1 MEYTLQYPK
10 PFPEGDSA
18 WDLPGSSENRSTPMK
33 TSREQLKENKMRLP
47 RLLTLAGLAISFAL
61 PSLAQEQN
69 AISPKVRQ
77 QIESVSQ
84 KFQDAYNAR
93 DIDTIAA
100 LRTQDA
106 IEVRSWQGLASGVD
120 EITKRFESDWKGNPG
135 KMVNK
140 IVALYPIGNAI
151 CEIANSDVGGWM
163 AQTTTI
169 YVRQGADWKAKIT
182 YVNNTLPTEPV
193 TPQEKQ

>member
-1 MEYTLQYPK
+1 
-10 PFPEGDSA
+10 
-18 WDLPGSSENRSTPMK
+18 MK
-33 TSREQLKENKMRLP
+33 IRYL
-47 RLLTLAGLAISFAL
+47 LLTLVGLAISLAL
-61 PSLAQEQN
+61 PSLAQELN

-77 QIESVSQ
+77 QIEAVFQ

-93 DIDTIAA
+93 DIDTIAE
-100 LRTQDA
+100 LHTQDA
-106 IEVRSWQGLASGVD
+106 IEVRSWQGFASGVD
-120 EITKRFESDWKGNPG
+120 EITKRFESDWSENPG

-151 CEIANSDVGGWM
+151 CEIADSDVGGWK
-163 AQTTTI
+163 AQTTKI
-169 YVRQGADWKAKIT
+169 YVRQGADWKEKIT

>member
-1 MEYTLQYPK
+1 
-10 PFPEGDSA
+10 
-18 WDLPGSSENRSTPMK
+18 MK
-33 TSREQLKENKMRLP
+33 IRYL
-47 RLLTLAGLAISFAL
+47 LLTLVGLAISLAL
-61 PSLAQEQN
+61 PSVAQELN

-77 QIESVSQ
+77 QIEAVFQ

-93 DIDTIAA
+93 DIGTIAA
-100 LRTQDA
+100 LHTQDA

-120 EITKRFESDWKGNPG
+120 EITKRFESDWSENPG

-151 CEIANSDVGGWM
+151 CEIADSDVGGWK
-163 AQTTTI
+163 AQTTKI
-169 YVRQGADWKAKIT
+169 YVRQGADWKEKIT